1 MYREK
6 RWRILVALMAAL
18 FVLGA
23 ACGDDGGEEEDTNTG
38 GNNGET
44 EVEEFPADS
53 SLGKIQ
59 AKGEITIG
67 VKYDVPPF
75 GFKNPQTGEVEGF
88 DVDMGNYIAD
98 ALGVEAKFIEAIS
111 DNRIPFL
118 QDKTADLILS
128 TMTITTD
135 RDADIDFSRPY
146 YIAHGRILVPG
157 DSDVQQESDLN
168 GKRVCTA
175 AASTYETTIIP
186 EIAPQAKIESV
197 DTYSECLELLQN
209 GAVDA
214 EVTDDIILAGQLE
227 QDDSLA
233 LVGDDLTT
241 DPYGIGIQ
249 EGDKEM
255 KEFVDGVVEDT
266 FADGRWDDL
275 YEKWVGSFTGE
286 EPDHPEEWTL
296 EEALKNYPCVETC

>member
-1 MYREK
+1 
-6 RWRILVALMAAL
+6 MAAL
-18 FVLGA
+18 FLLGA
-23 ACGDDGGEEEDTNTG
+23 ACGDDEPAEEPGGG
-38 GNNGET
+38 GGNGET

-53 SLGKIQ
+53 ALGKIQ

-67 VKYDVPPF
+67 VKFDVPPF

-88 DVDMGNYIAD
+88 DVDMGNHIAD
-98 ALGVEAKFIEAIS
+98 ALGVEATFIEAIS

-146 YIAHGRILVPG
+146 YIAHGRILVPE
-157 DSDVQQESDLN
+157 DSDITQESDLN

-175 AASTYETTIIP
+175 AASTYELEIIP
-186 EIAPQAKIESV
+186 DIAPDAKIESV
-197 DTYSECLELLQN
+197 DTYSECLELLEN

-214 EVTDDIILAGQLE
+214 EVTDDIILAGQIE
-227 QDDSLA
+227 QAGGLK
-233 LVGDDLTT
+233 LIGDDLTT

-249 EGDKEM
+249 DGDTQM
-255 KEFVDGVVEDT
+255 KEFVDGVVEAT
-266 FADGRWDDL
+266 FEDGRWDEL

-286 EPDHPEEWTL
+286 EPEHPETWTL
-296 EEALKNYPCVETC
+296 EEALKNYPCDETC

>member
-6 RWRILVALMAAL
+6 RWRILVAIMAAL
-18 FVLGA
+18 FLMGA
-23 ACGDDGGEEEDTNTG
+23 ACGDDGGDGEDTGG
-38 GNNGET
+38 GNGEGET
-44 EVEEFPADS
+44 KVEEFPADT

-59 AKGEITIG
+59 EKGEITIG
-67 VKYDVPPF
+67 VKFDVPPF

-88 DVDMGNYIAD
+88 DVDMGNYIAE

-118 QDKTADLILS
+118 QDGTADLILS

-157 DSDVQQESDLN
+157 DSDIAQESDLN
-168 GKRVCTA
+168 DKRVCTA

-186 EIAPQAKIESV
+186 EIAPKAKIESV

-227 QDDSLA
+227 QDDTLK

-249 EGDKEM
+249 DGDTEM
-255 KEFVDGVVEDT
+255 KEFVDKVVEDT
-266 FADGRWDDL
+266 FADGRWQEL
-275 YEKWVGSFTGE
+275 YDKWVGSFTGE
-286 EPDHPEEWTL
+286 EADHPEEWTL

>member
-1 MYREK
+1 
-6 RWRILVALMAAL
+6 MAAL
-18 FVLGA
+18 FLIGA
-23 ACGDDGGEEEDTNTG
+23 ACGDDGGGDPGASNSGTD
-38 GNNGET
+38 
-44 EVEEFPADS
+44 VEQFDAS
-53 SLGKIQ
+53 TSLGKIQ
-59 AKGEITIG
+59 EKGEITIG

-88 DVDMGNYIAD
+88 DVDMSNYIAD
-98 ALGVEAKFIEAIS
+98 ALGVEVKFIEAIS

-135 RDADIDFSRPY
+135 RDADIDFSTPY
-146 YIAHGRILVPG
+146 YIAHGRILVPE
-157 DSDVQQESDLN
+157 DSDIAAESDLN

-186 EIAPQAKIESV
+186 EIAPEAKIESV
-197 DTYSECLELLQN
+197 DTYSECLELLEN

-214 EVTDDIILAGQLE
+214 EVTDDIILAGQIE
-227 QDDSLA
+227 QAGGLK

-249 EGDKEM
+249 DGDKDM
-255 KEFVDGVVEDT
+255 KEFVDGVVEAT
-266 FADGRWDDL
+266 FTDGRWQDL
-275 YEKWVGSFTGE
+275 YDKWVGSFTGE
-286 EPDHPEEWTL
+286 EGEHPETWTL